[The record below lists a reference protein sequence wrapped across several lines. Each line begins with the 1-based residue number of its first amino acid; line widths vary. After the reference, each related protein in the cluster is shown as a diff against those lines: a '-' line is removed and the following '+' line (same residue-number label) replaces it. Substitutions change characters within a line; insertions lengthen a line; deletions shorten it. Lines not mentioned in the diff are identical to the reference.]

1 MTLSRCGR
9 IFLVL
14 MISLFA
20 VNAEAHFSEFEIETF
35 ENEPEQV
42 RPLLEQATLLSRQAD
57 NADNLWRAGVA
68 YCRASQFGSAE
79 AMYRL
84 GMLYAFGKGVEERGD
99 YANALFS
106 AAAMQG
112 HLQAQNM
119 LETMQEATL
128 NKANPDTLDLPACL
142 RGEEMPKR
150 APVKESVTEK
160 PAKIDLEI
168 QALPKKQRWLLGLV
182 EKLSKWYKIDPK
194 LALSIIMVESNFEQS
209 AMSPKSAMGLM
220 QLIPETAERFNVKN
234 AYNAS
239 QNIKGGLSYLRWLMA
254 YFKGDVKLVVAA
266 YNAGEGAVNKHRG
279 VPPYEET
286 KQYVKRVMDLYERT
300 QHPFDAR
307 ITEPSPVINKMRK
320 TRS

>member
-1 MTLSRCGR
+1 MIFRCYSLLLVCLCLS
-9 IFLVL
+9 V
-14 MISLFA
+14 FA
-20 VNAEAHFSEFEIETF
+20 LAAEAHFSDFEIETF

-42 RPLLEQATLLSRQAD
+42 RPLLEQATLLSRQAE

-68 YCRASQFGSAE
+68 YCRASQLGSVE

-84 GMLYAFGKGVEERGD
+84 GMLYAFGKGVEENTG

-106 AAAMQG
+106 TAAMQG

-119 LETMQEATL
+119 LETMQEAGQK
-128 NKANPDTLDLPACL
+128 KASVDALDLPACVHSAVL
-142 RGEEMPKR
+142 PKR
-150 APVKESVTEK
+150 APVKESVAEQPT
-160 PAKIDLEI
+160 KIDAEI

-182 EKLSKWYKIDPK
+182 EKLSQWYDIDPK
-194 LALSIIMVESNFEQS
+194 LALSIIMVESNFEQN
-209 AMSPKSAMGLM
+209 AVSPKSAMGLM

-279 VPPYEET
+279 VPPYTET

-307 ITEPSPVINKMRK
+307 ITDPSPVMNKMKK